1 MRSPT
6 LLEKLSLRDKS
17 FSQLINI
24 IFALF
29 FLFPV
34 LGFILLSV
42 KYHMLEDRDL
52 LIFFFGVLVFSFLG
66 LIILRRIFDSI
77 SKIARLEMVDTT
89 ATDSGLPAET
99 TSGLNTILEAFTALE
114 RRFSSTFSELQR
126 KSSEISMLKELS
138 DLCSVSFNRQE
149 ILSVT
154 LERAINLAAA
164 DVGTILL
171 IDDSQPNRLV
181 VKAVAGTP
189 ELLHIGE
196 RLDREGSVAGQA
208 LADKSPLLV
217 ADINK
222 DERFEPRNM
231 PHRDTVSCVCMPLK
245 TSREAVGVLAVSR
258 RASDRPFSSE
268 TVAAL
273 TPLMNNAAFA
283 YDNLRLFREKEFA
296 RRFFQGVV
304 RMCALVSSDSRST
317 GFLRGLLMELKTVIP
332 FEVAIVMTLEESSAK
347 TMKVVD
353 LLMPETAGLA
363 RGESFSFEPGDVID
377 RIIRQE
383 SQLVLKTGDRLPLL
397 LESVVSATQLPVVVL
412 PLKVNDA
419 VSGLLLLT
427 LSDLR
432 LWEQSRTALPSVA
445 NLITIGMER
454 ERLSRTIARRD
465 RELATIKHIGSALAS
480 STFDLKQVLKYTM
493 DMIRVAINVETGFL
507 FLVKG
512 KELEFAVGLNVDAAP
527 LKNHRL
533 LLGQGIAGYVAAR
546 GEPININDVSTTQ
559 HFFPEID
566 EATGFKT
573 RSVLCVP
580 MISQGKVI
588 GVLEVLNK
596 LDGNFSASDE
606 DLVGSIAASVS
617 IAIENAHLYREVVT
631 MAKNE
636 RSIRRM
642 FQKFV
647 PKKVVDKIINNGAGG
662 KALVEEIKTVT
673 LLNIDI
679 RGFSKLSKKLG
690 PQRTVSLLNYFF
702 AVMGEIVFR
711 HQGIVDK
718 YLGDGF
724 LAIFGAPVSSGHD
737 ADNGAR
743 AALEMRDAMTRIN
756 RKLKGE
762 VGLQLKVGISLHTGQ
777 VVVGN
782 IGFDMKMDYTVIGE
796 AVNDVF
802 WLQGLTKSI
811 PNCILI
817 SENTYMAAEMPLV
830 VGKFVAASPACPLE
844 NEMKIYHLVKAAA
857 ADVPVQLP
865 AAQKMSA

>member
-1 MRSPT
+1 MSSPA
-6 LLEKLSLRDKS
+6 LLERLSLRDKS

-34 LGFILLSV
+34 LGFILLSL

-66 LIILRRIFDSI
+66 LIILRRIFNSL
-77 SKIARLEMVDTT
+77 SAIAR
-89 ATDSGLPAET
+89 SGAVLSDAEGCDRLPET
-99 TSGLNTILEAFTALE
+99 RAGLDTILETFSALE
-114 RRFSSTFSELQR
+114 ERFSSTFSELQR
-126 KSSEISMLKELS
+126 KSTEVSMLKELS
-138 DLCSVSFNRQE
+138 DLCSVSFDRQE

-154 LERAINLAAA
+154 LERAIVLAEA
-164 DVGTILL
+164 DVGSILL
-171 IDDSQPNRLV
+171 VDEDQPDTLV
-181 VKAVAGTP
+181 VKATAGTP
-189 ELLHIGE
+189 ELPRMGAQY
-196 RLDREGSVAGQA
+196 SVEDSIAGLA
-208 LADKSPLLV
+208 LVDKSPLLV
-217 ADINK
+217 ADIAQE
-222 DERFEPRNM
+222 ERFAAREM
-231 PHRDTVSCVCMPLK
+231 PHRDAVSCICMPLK
-245 TSREAVGVLAVSR
+245 TSRETVGVLALSR
-258 RASDRPFSSE
+258 RASSQPFGTE
-268 TVAAL
+268 IVDAL
-273 TPLMNNAAFA
+273 APLMNSAAFA
-283 YDNLRLFREKEFA
+283 YDNLQLFLEKEHA
-296 RRFFQGVV
+296 RRFFHGVGK
-304 RMCALVSSDSRST
+304 MCALASSDSRAG
-317 GFLRGLLMELKTVIP
+317 GFLRALLLELKTLMP
-332 FEVAIVMTLEESSAK
+332 FEVAIVMTLEEK
-347 TMKVVD
+347 NTNTMKVVD
-353 LLMPETAGLA
+353 LLMPEPTALA
-363 RGESFSFEPGDVID
+363 RGESFSFAPGDVID

-383 SQLVLKTGDRLPLL
+383 SALVLKTGDHLPLL
-397 LESVVSATQLPVVVL
+397 LESIVSATQLPAVVL

-427 LSDLR
+427 LADLEMWR
-432 LWEQSRTALPSVA
+432 ENRTALPSVV
-445 NLITIGMER
+445 NLIAIGMER
-454 ERLSRTIARRD
+454 ARLSRAVARRN
-465 RELATIKHIGSALAS
+465 RELDTIKHIGSALAS

-512 KELEFAVGLNVDAAP
+512 GKLEFAVGLNVDTAP
-527 LKNHRL
+527 LKNRRL
-533 LLGQGIAGYVAAR
+533 RLGQGIAGYVAAR
-546 GEPININDVSTTQ
+546 GEAITINDVSNTR

-566 EATGFKT
+566 EAASFKT

-596 LDGNFSASDE
+596 RDGAFSASDE

-617 IAIENAHLYREVVT
+617 IAIENAHLYREMVS
-631 MAKNE
+631 MAENE

-647 PKKVVDKIINNGAGG
+647 PKKVVDKIVHNGEGG
-662 KALVEEIKTVT
+662 KALVEEFKTVT

-679 RGFSKLSKKLG
+679 RGFSELSRKLG

-702 AVMGEIVFR
+702 SIMGEIVFR

-724 LAIFGAPVSSGHD
+724 LALFGAPVSSAHD
-737 ADNGAR
+737 ADNGVR
-743 AALEMRDAMTRIN
+743 AALEMRDALARIN
-756 RKLKGE
+756 RRLRGE
-762 VGLQLKVGISLHTGQ
+762 SGIQLQVGISLHTGQ

-802 WLQGLTKSI
+802 WLQELTRSA

-817 SENTYMAAEMPLV
+817 SENTYMATGLRLKVTRFEGDPQTC
-830 VGKFVAASPACPLE
+830 SLE
-844 NEMKIYHLVKAAA
+844 NPMKIYRLTSAAEDYRKLPLA
-857 ADVPVQLP
+857 AEKMP
-865 AAQKMSA
+865 A

>member
-1 MRSPT
+1 MDAPA

-34 LGFILLSV
+34 IGFILLSM

-66 LIILRRIFDSI
+66 LFILRRIFDSL
-77 SKIARLEMVDTT
+77 STIARTRAIHSDVGDR
-89 ATDSGLPAET
+89 DGPAE
-99 TSGLNTILEAFTALE
+99 SSAGLDTILETFTALE
-114 RRFSSTFSELQR
+114 KRFSNTFSELQR
-126 KSSEISMLKELS
+126 KSTEVSMLKELS
-138 DLCSVSFNRQE
+138 DLCSVSFDRQE

-154 LERAINLAAA
+154 LERAIILAGA
-164 DVGTILL
+164 DVGSIMLV
-171 IDDSQPNRLV
+171 DDTQPETLV
-181 VKAVAGTP
+181 VKAAAGTP
-189 ELLHIGE
+189 ELPRIRE
-196 RLDREGSVAGQA
+196 RQRVEGSVAGLA
-208 LADKSPLLV
+208 LLDKSPVLV
-217 ADINK
+217 ADIEQE
-222 DERFEPRNM
+222 ERFAVRDM
-231 PHRDTVSCVCMPLK
+231 PHRQAVSCVCMPLR
-245 TSREAVGVLAVSR
+245 TSRETVGVLALSR
-258 RASDRPFSSE
+258 RAGSHPFSTGIVE
-268 TVAAL
+268 TLA
-273 TPLMNNAAFA
+273 PLMNSAAFA
-283 YDNLRLFREKEFA
+283 YDNLQLYREKEHA
-296 RRFFQGVV
+296 RRFFHGVGK
-304 RMCALVSSDSRST
+304 MCSLASSDSRAG
-317 GFLRGLLMELKTVIP
+317 GFLRALLLELKTLMP
-332 FEVAIVMTLEESSAK
+332 FEVAIVMTLEEKNAD

-353 LLMPETAGLA
+353 LLMPEPAALA
-363 RGESFSFEPGDVID
+363 RGESFSFDPGDVID

-383 SQLVLKTGDRLPLL
+383 SALVLKTGDRLPLL
-397 LESVVSATQLPVVVL
+397 LESIVSATQLPAVVL

-427 LSDLR
+427 LSDLEIWR
-432 LWEQSRTALPSVA
+432 ENRTALPSVV
-445 NLITIGMER
+445 NLIAIGMER
-454 ERLSRTIARRD
+454 ARLSRAVARRD

-512 KELEFAVGLNVDAAP
+512 SKLEFAVGLNVETAP
-527 LKNHRL
+527 LKNRSL
-533 LLGQGIAGYVAAR
+533 RLGQGIAGYVTAR
-546 GEPININDVSTTQ
+546 GESITINDVSNTR

-566 EATGFKT
+566 EAAAFIT

-596 LDGNFSASDE
+596 LDGAFSASDE

-617 IAIENAHLYREVVT
+617 IAIENAHLYREMVS
-631 MAKNE
+631 MAENE

-647 PKKVVDKIINNGAGG
+647 PKKVVDKIIHNGEGG
-662 KALVEEIKTVT
+662 KSLVEEFKTVT

-679 RGFSKLSKKLG
+679 RGFSELSRKLG
-690 PQRTVSLLNYFF
+690 PQRTVSLLNFF
-702 AVMGEIVFR
+702 FSVMGEIVFR

-724 LAIFGAPVSSGHD
+724 LALFGAPVSSAHD
-737 ADNGAR
+737 ADNGVR
-743 AALEMRDAMTRIN
+743 AALEMRDALARIN
-756 RKLKGE
+756 RRLRGE
-762 VGLQLKVGISLHTGQ
+762 SGFQLKVGISLHTGQ

-802 WLQGLTKSI
+802 WLQDLTRSV
-811 PNCILI
+811 PNGILI
-817 SENTYMAAEMPLV
+817 SENTYMATGLHLTV
-830 VGKFVAASPACPLE
+830 SPFEGSPEACSLKNP
-844 NEMKIYHLVKAAA
+844 MKIYRLTAATE
-857 ADVPVQLP
+857 DYRTLP
-865 AAQKMSA
+865 ASAEKMPA